1 MRPAWVEV
9 ATARELLPR
18 SGTTRRTLLLN
29 AEWPETAEDYIHR
42 ATCRP
47 PYGAMDERLGA
58 IPLDE
63 SASALPEAMTEK
75 LLELYG
81 YPPSTPLSRI
91 KPDDLLPD
99 LIVLVLTGSRLP
111 DVIPPS
117 RDGVH
122 PLPALAEDVEIEAYR
137 NRQHLAKIVKRAT
150 G

>member
-1 MRPAWVEV
+1 
-9 ATARELLPR
+9 
-18 SGTTRRTLLLN
+18 
-29 AEWPETAEDYIHR
+29 
-42 ATCRP
+42 
-47 PYGAMDERLGA
+47 
-58 IPLDE
+58 
-63 SASALPEAMTEK
+63 MTET

-91 KPDDLLPD
+91 QPDGLLYYLIFDVQQLTLVTALRCLETAHDLLPD